1 MSEPDNFEQ
10 KLDQLIEL
18 CQKLKRDNQALRN
31 REDELIGERS
41 QLIKKNDM
49 ARQRVE
55 TMISRLQ
62 TLSLEQK

>member
-62 TLSLEQK
+62 ALSLEQK

>member
-55 TMISRLQ
+55 TMIS
-62 TLSLEQK
+62 